1 MSKRKLVITLDYLKM
16 FVIYLIV
23 AFLLAYFAFNNNVS
37 SSLLIAVSG
46 ALVFLIISFIFDK
59 VRAAK

>member
-1 MSKRKLVITLDYLKM
+1 VVITLDYLKM

-23 AFLLAYFAFNNNVS
+23 AFLLAYFAFNNNVNF
-37 SSLLIAVSG
+37 SLLIAVSG

>member
-1 MSKRKLVITLDYLKM
+1 MDYLKM

-23 AFLLAYFAFNNNVS
+23 AFLLAYFAFNNNVNF
-37 SSLLIAVSG
+37 SLLIAVSG

>member
-1 MSKRKLVITLDYLKM
+1 M

-23 AFLLAYFAFNNNVS
+23 AFLLAYFAFNNNVN

>member
-1 MSKRKLVITLDYLKM
+1 M

-23 AFLLAYFAFNNNVS
+23 AFLLTYFAFNNNVS